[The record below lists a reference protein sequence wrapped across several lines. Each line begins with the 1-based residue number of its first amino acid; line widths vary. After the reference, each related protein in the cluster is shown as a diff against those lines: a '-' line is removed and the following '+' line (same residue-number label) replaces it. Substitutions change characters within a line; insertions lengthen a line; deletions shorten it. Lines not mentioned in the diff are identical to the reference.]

1 MILHRF
7 NPDKIRKE
15 TVFYIQSHGLH
26 AGRPLKEPIPNS
38 WEMDTETQNAFEI
51 CFMVYNSKI
60 LGNYLRGSVIPFIA
74 LHEYRKIIK
83 PLFSNPVQF
92 EETTLKKLKALQLI
106 DKALIEQQKT
116 HKYYNELKTAFAQEL
131 YKIFSYDNHYPKY

>member
-1 MILHRF
+1 MIIHRF
-7 NPDKIRKE
+7 NPDKVRKE

-51 CFMVYNSKI
+51 CFMVYSSKI
-60 LGNYLRGSVIPFIA
+60 LNNYLRGSVIPFLS

-92 EETTLKKLKALQLI
+92 EEMTLKKLKTLQLL
-106 DKALIEQQKT
+106 DKAIKAQQEK
-116 HKYYNELKTAFAQEL
+116 HNYYRQLKTVIAHEL
-131 YKIFSYDNHYPKY
+131 LKTFQTKSH

>member
-1 MILHRF
+1 MIIHRF
-7 NPDKIRKE
+7 NPDKVRKE

-38 WEMDTETQNAFEI
+38 WELDTEIQNAFEI

-60 LGNYLRGSVIPFIA
+60 LNNYLRGSVIPFLS

-92 EETTLKKLKALQLI
+92 EEMTLKKLKTLQLLDVAI
-106 DKALIEQQKT
+106 QKQEAT
-116 HKYYNELKTAFAQEL
+116 QKYYSQLKTVIAHEL
-131 YKIFSYDNHYPKY
+131 LKTFQKKATN

>member
-1 MILHRF
+1 MNIHRF
-7 NPDKIRKE
+7 NPDKVRKE

-60 LGNYLRGSVIPFIA
+60 LNNYLRGSVIPFLS

-92 EETTLKKLKALQLI
+92 EEMTLKKLKTLQLLDVAI
-106 DKALIEQQKT
+106 QKQEET
-116 HKYYNELKTAFAQEL
+116 RKYYSQLKTVIAHEL
-131 YKIFSYDNHYPKY
+131 LKTFQTKSH

>member
-1 MILHRF
+1 MKIHRF
-7 NPDKIRKE
+7 NPDKVRKE

-38 WEMDTETQNAFEI
+38 WEMDTTTQNAFEI

-60 LGNYLRGSVIPFIA
+60 LDNYLRGSVIPFLS

-92 EETTLKKLKALQLI
+92 EEMTLKKLKTLQLL
-106 DKALIEQQKT
+106 DKAILEQQEK
-116 HKYYNELKTAFAQEL
+116 HRYYNQLKTAIAHEL
-131 YKIFSYDNHYPKY
+131 LRTFQTKSH

>member
-7 NPDKIRKE
+7 NPNKVRKE

-60 LGNYLRGSVIPFIA
+60 LDNYIRGSVVPFLA

-83 PLFSNPVQF
+83 PLFSNPMQF
-92 EETTLKKLKALQLI
+92 EEMTIKKLKTLQLLDEAI
-106 DKALIEQQKT
+106 KVQQEK
-116 HKYYNELKTAFAQEL
+116 HNYYKQLKTAIAHEL
-131 YKIFSYDNHYPKY
+131 LKSFQKKSH